1 MASVQHVRASKQLS
15 DKEKAAIEEAV
26 KGVQASIEKKKEN
39 NAKANQERQL
49 VLVQGY
55 VQNLQPRVVKL
66 EKTHEWNGKFLVN
79 PPERLG
85 GLGPNDSGTFE
96 HEGATSQGNLPVLV
110 GSKGAFIYGHFDF
123 ALPNLGWLVAW
134 DKPDNSNGPNK
145 VYVDAGELS
154 RLMRV
159 DWSEIE
165 KNLDASESYS
175 RYFDSA
181 TNAIVAAEIK
191 DTGDKLASLA
201 SSFHIYVPPPQ
212 V

>member
-1 MASVQHVRASKQLS
+1 MMHLLRNKVSTTYYILQISQLLCI
-15 DKEKAAIEEAV
+15 KLACI
-26 KGVQASIEKKKEN
+26 GI
-39 NAKANQERQL
+39 
-49 VLVQGY
+49 
-55 VQNLQPRVVKL
+55 NL
-66 EKTHEWNGKFLVN
+66 F
-79 PPERLG
+79 
-85 GLGPNDSGTFE
+85 DC
-96 HEGATSQGNLPVLV
+96 SQ
-110 GSKGAFIYGHFDF
+110 
-123 ALPNLGWLVAW
+123 
-134 DKPDNSNGPNK
+134 